1 MGKVP
6 LEKDEQ
12 KEFIIYLKKK
22 RLIHASIPNENI
34 LSYLNRQVA
43 ARVMKELKEMGLQPA
58 FPDTMVMLPKKIL
71 FVEMKRIKRSR
82 TSDEQK
88 IWNMVLDALPYASA
102 YICKGCDEAIKV
114 IEEELANEK

>member
-22 RLIHASIPNENI
+22 RLIYASISNENI
-34 LSYLNRQVA
+34 LSYLNRTIAV
-43 ARVMKELKEMGLQPA
+43 RVMKELKEMGLQKG
-58 FPDTMVMLPKKIL
+58 FTDLMVMLPNKII
-71 FVEMKRIKRSR
+71 FIEMKRIKGSKTSR
-82 TSDEQK
+82 EQK
-88 IWNMVLDALPYASA
+88 VWNMVLDALPYASA

>member
-1 MGKVP
+1 MVKIP

-12 KEFIIYLKKK
+12 KQFIKYLRKK
-22 RLIHASIPNENI
+22 RLIYASISNENI
-34 LSYLNRQVA
+34 LSYLNRTVA

-58 FPDTMVMLPKKIL
+58 FPDLMVMLPTKMV

-88 IWNMVLDALPYASA
+88 IWNIVLDALPYASA
-102 YICKGCDEAIKV
+102 YICKGSSKAIEV
-114 IEEELANEK
+114 IEKELKNVA